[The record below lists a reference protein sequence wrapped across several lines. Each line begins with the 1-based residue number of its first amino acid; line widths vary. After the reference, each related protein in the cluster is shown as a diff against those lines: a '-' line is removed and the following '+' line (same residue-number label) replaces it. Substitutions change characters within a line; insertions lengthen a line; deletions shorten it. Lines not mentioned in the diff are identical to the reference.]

1 MCVKY
6 LLRKQHLYTSLVLL
20 LPSSK
25 EETIPKALLMYRG
38 FVKRPYVQFVPNFK
52 GFIQFSWFFFF
63 FSCFSPMLYSPT
75 FNIKYLIPKGSVPG
89 ASVIAI
95 FPCWAFHSCILFSEH
110 NNASCCWMMS
120 ALRVLSSSKI
130 QKKPFYSE
138 IVNSSPCM
146 FSAFTNSHSCQIVSR
161 RFAQMPSL
169 FESIRSKIT

>member
-1 MCVKY
+1 MV
-6 LLRKQHLYTSLVLL
+6 
-20 LPSSK
+20 
-25 EETIPKALLMYRG
+25 
-38 FVKRPYVQFVPNFK
+38 
-52 GFIQFSWFFFF
+52 FF

-169 FESIRSKIT
+169 FESIRSKITWSALSSCVMACLFSEYVFDLARRSTPRKARS